1 MAWGRQREWP
11 EGLGVS
17 RVRLVCYSWLE
28 SLFLLS
34 LVFFFLTVCAKK
46 NMVPQAMTLP
56 CPLRHAPWV
65 AYQCDPRRHL
75 CWEYVWSDTQMNK
88 WAWLT
93 EFGSGH

>member
-1 MAWGRQREWP
+1 MTRGRQREWP

-65 AYQCDPRRHL
+65 AYSVTHAGTC
-75 CWEYVWSDTQMNK
+75 V
-88 WAWLT
+88 
-93 EFGSGH
+93 GSMCGQTLR

>member
-34 LVFFFLTVCAKK
+34 LVFFFSYCLCKEE
-46 NMVPQAMTLP
+46 
-56 CPLRHAPWV
+56 HGAPGYDSALSV
-65 AYQCDPRRHL
+65 EACSVGGIP
-75 CWEYVWSDTQMNK
+75 V
-88 WAWLT
+88 
-93 EFGSGH
+93 